1 MKNSRHSIV
10 LIVVSIITSLLIFIL
25 PICGFLFECGCT
37 WIWSDGAA
45 HCNIHDEL
53 PPNCPWCLHHGIF
66 GLLAGSAIFTF
77 QLFFSLVILNWTGH
91 AVLASLGGISA
102 LFPVAIIVGWFT
114 GLF

>member
-1 MKNSRHSIV
+1 MNPLNGPDKYASSV
-10 LIVVSIITSLLIFIL
+10 TATL
-25 PICGFLFECGCT
+25 
-37 WIWSDGAA
+37 
-45 HCNIHDEL
+45 
-53 PPNCPWCLHHGIF
+53 HGIF

-91 AVLASLGGISA
+91 AVLASLVGISA

>member
-1 MKNSRHSIV
+1 
-10 LIVVSIITSLLIFIL
+10 
-25 PICGFLFECGCT
+25 
-37 WIWSDGAA
+37 
-45 HCNIHDEL
+45 
-53 PPNCPWCLHHGIF
+53 HGIF